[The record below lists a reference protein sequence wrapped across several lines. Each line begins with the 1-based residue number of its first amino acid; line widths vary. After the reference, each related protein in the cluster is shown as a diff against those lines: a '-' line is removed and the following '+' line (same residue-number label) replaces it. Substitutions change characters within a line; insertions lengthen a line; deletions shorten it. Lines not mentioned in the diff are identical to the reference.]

1 MTREELD
8 KAKEIL
14 DKLEAA
20 SFSNDEYTIVF
31 ARKKMSK
38 LEAYIKLHVVL
49 EFMGELGYEFDGAG
63 FEKCTGINVEE

>member
-8 KAKEIL
+8 KADEIL
-14 DKLEAA
+14 NKLEAA

-38 LEAYIKLHVVL
+38 IEAYIKFHGLL
-49 EFMGELGYEFDGAG
+49 EFMGELGYELDGAG
-63 FEKCTGINVEE
+63 FEKCTGIKEED